1 MAVQSTERS
10 MTATMSDNGP
20 TDRDS
25 EPAGLDIR
33 ATAADARDAAASAAA
48 RVPEVVEATRGAL
61 EGAIRQM
68 DAGSDEALR
77 AGASLALGVAIGML
91 VGSAPRIFVA
101 ASLVP
106 VVAIGAILLDRQ
118 TRGQVGS
125 RSATKA

>member
-1 MAVQSTERS
+1 
-10 MTATMSDNGP
+10 
-20 TDRDS
+20 
-25 EPAGLDIR
+25 
-33 ATAADARDAAASAAA
+33 
-48 RVPEVVEATRGAL
+48 
-61 EGAIRQM
+61 M